1 MWHLPETEE
10 GIRRQTIRELLPK
23 ITPYFWRYRQYLLA
37 AFGLLLIIAAS
48 QLIGPKIIQY
58 IIDNIIDGSKPP
70 ASTMTTDE
78 RVMAI
83 LLAATAYLG
92 IAIAGTLVG
101 YIQAITLF
109 KLGISIVTELK
120 DSLFR
125 KCLRLGL
132 DFHESHSPGKLIS
145 RVESD
150 TETLKELFS
159 NVALNLLRNIIVFAG
174 ILVILCFESMRL
186 AVWILL
192 LLPVLF
198 GAAFWFITY
207 MRKFWREVRAQWAI
221 VMGYV
226 TEYVQGTEVIQMYNY
241 EERARERMREVN
253 LGKYKVEVP
262 AQFLDYGF
270 WGAFM
275 FGEILAIIAVLIIG
289 VKGVYDGTVS
299 IGTLVMFLLYIS
311 MLFQPIL
318 QLSEQLNFIQRSFIS
333 IERVFGILEA
343 DLAIQDG
350 PRAPAEFSFEQEIR
364 FDDVWFAY
372 DPPDTDG
379 NYNWVLRGVSFTL
392 RKGERIA
399 LVGASGHGK
408 STIVSLLL
416 RFYDPQRGRVLVDGQ
431 DIREFPIESWRRK
444 IGLVLQDIFLF
455 PGSVQDNIRVFDE
468 KIPLSRV
475 QEVAAIA
482 KADSI
487 IDRLPDK
494 YAGELAERGVNLSVG
509 ERQLLSFARALA
521 YDPALLVLDEA
532 TSSVDP
538 HTERMVQEA
547 LDRLLAGRSAVIVA
561 HRLST
566 IQNADCILL
575 IKDGRIAEQG
585 KHQELVAKDGL
596 YAKLHRL
603 QFGVLAE
610 EAVA

>member
-10 GIRRQTIRELLPK
+10 GIRKQSIRELLPK
-23 ITPYFWRYRQYLLA
+23 ITPFFWRYRQYLLA

-70 ASTMTTDE
+70 ASEMTIQE
-78 RVMAI
+78 RVVAI
-83 LLAATAYLG
+83 LLAAGGYLG
-92 IAIAGTLVG
+92 VALAGTLVG

-120 DSLFR
+120 NDLFS

-132 DFHESHSPGKLIS
+132 DFHESHSPGKLLS

-159 NVALNLLRNIIVFAG
+159 NVALNLLRNILVFVG
-174 ILVILCFESMRL
+174 ILVILCVESMRL
-186 AVWILL
+186 AAWILL

-198 GAAFWFITY
+198 AATFWFITY

-221 VMGYV
+221 LMGYV

-241 EERARERMREVN
+241 EERARKRMHEVN

-275 FGEILAIIAVLIIG
+275 FGEIIAIVCVLVIG
-289 VKGVYDGTVS
+289 VRGVYDGTVT

-311 MLFQPIL
+311 MLFQPIM

-333 IERVFGILEA
+333 IERVFGILESK
-343 DLAIQDG
+343 LAIEDG
-350 PRAPAEFSFEQEIR
+350 PRPTDELTFDREIR
-364 FDDVWFAY
+364 FEDVWFSY
-372 DPPDTDG
+372 DQPDANG
-379 NYNWVLRGVSFTL
+379 EHNWILRGVSFTL
-392 RKGERIA
+392 RKGQRLA

-408 STIVSLLL
+408 STIVNLML
-416 RFYDPQRGRVLVDGQ
+416 RFYDPQRGRILVDGQ
-431 DIREFPIESWRRK
+431 DIREFPTDAWRQR

-468 KIPLSRV
+468 AIPLSRV

-482 KADSI
+482 KADTLVE
-487 IDRLPDK
+487 RLPEK
-494 YAGELAERGVNLSVG
+494 YAGELAERGANLSVG

-521 YDPALLVLDEA
+521 YDPQILVLDEA

-538 HTERMVQEA
+538 HTERLVQEA
-547 LDRLLAGRSAVIVA
+547 LDRLLTGRTAVIVA

-575 IKDGRIAEQG
+575 IKDGQIAEQG
-585 KHQELVAKDGL
+585 RHEELLAHDGL
-596 YAKLHRL
+596 YAMLHRL
-603 QFGVLAE
+603 QFGMLAE
-610 EAVA
+610 VVA

>member
-1 MWHLPETEE
+1 MWHLPEAEE
-10 GIRRQTIRELLPK
+10 GIRQQSIRELLPK
-23 ITPYFWRYRQYLLA
+23 ITPFFWRYRQYLLA

-58 IIDNIIDGSKPP
+58 IIDNIIDSSKPP
-70 ASTMTTDE
+70 ASAMTVPE
-78 RVMAI
+78 RVNAI
-83 LLAATAYLG
+83 LLAAGAYLG
-92 IAIAGTLVG
+92 VAIAGTAVG

-132 DFHESHSPGKLIS
+132 DFHEDHSPGKLIS

-159 NVALNLLRNIIVFAG
+159 NVALNLLRNVIVFIG

-186 AVWILL
+186 AIWILL
-192 LLPVLF
+192 LLPPLF
-198 GAAFWFITY
+198 GAAFWFIGY
-207 MRKFWREVRAQWAI
+207 MRKFWRAVRAQWAV

-241 EERARERMREVN
+241 EERARKRMHEVN

-275 FGEILAIIAVLIIG
+275 FGEILAIIAVLVFGI
-289 VKGVYDGTVS
+289 KGVYDGTVT

-333 IERVFGILEA
+333 IERVFGILESEPA
-343 DLAIQDG
+343 VEDG
-350 PRAPAEFSFEQEIR
+350 NRPATELSFENEIR
-364 FDDVWFAY
+364 FENVWFAY
-372 DPPDTDG
+372 DQPDKDG
-379 NYNWVLRGVSFTL
+379 KYSWVLRGVSFKVK
-392 RKGERIA
+392 KGERIA

-431 DIREFPIESWRRK
+431 DIREFPIEAWRKR

-468 KIPLSRV
+468 AIPTSRV
-475 QEVAAIA
+475 EEVAAIA
-482 KADSI
+482 KADGI
-487 IDRLPDK
+487 VERLPEK
-494 YAGELAERGVNLSVG
+494 YAGELAERGANLSVG

-547 LDRLLAGRSAVIVA
+547 LDHLLAGRTAVIVA

-585 KHQELVAKDGL
+585 KHHELVAQDGL

-603 QFGVLAE
+603 QFGALAE